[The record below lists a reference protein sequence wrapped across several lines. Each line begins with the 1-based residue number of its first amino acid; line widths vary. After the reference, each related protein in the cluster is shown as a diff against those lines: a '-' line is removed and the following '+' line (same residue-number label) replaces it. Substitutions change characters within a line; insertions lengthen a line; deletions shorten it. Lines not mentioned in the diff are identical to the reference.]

1 MKVKVLTNIDWVNEP
16 PREHWGEVIDTSPG
30 LGGPFGEGNNLR
42 VRFDNG
48 VEKTVWPKNV
58 LEVKDDGSQA

>member
-1 MKVKVLTNIDWVNEP
+1 MKVKVLTNINWENEAP
-16 PREHWGEVIDTSPG
+16 KEYWGEVVARTPG
-30 LGGPFGEGNNLR
+30 LGGPFGEGDNLR

-58 LEVKDDGSQA
+58 LEVKDNGS